1 MARTYRYHGNDG
13 FLRAVAPRLEQA
25 GFTAVDDMAEAEL
38 VVSFCTSTTHLE
50 DLYFGEEG
58 VIERAPEGAVLLDL
72 SPTTPSFARE
82 MSAVA
87 TVSDRVMVEAP
98 FVVRDM
104 TAEDALGRD
113 NLLCFMA
120 DEVEPSVAVEFLEAL
135 CGGVRRVGAPGSG
148 QLLRAA
154 CTLQATAYFV
164 SVIEADALYRAQKR
178 SVAGAG
184 VDEGALEIES
194 ASAARIIDAVDEG
207 RFEGDYTV
215 EMLMAGLSSAIMGA
229 DDAELIMPQAEAAL
243 HLLELLCVIGG
254 ADKAPAAL
262 ALVYGDEAAGAAAG
276 LDWTRAEQLY
286 SEGHDHEH
294 DEDDDWDGFDGYD
307 DDDDGYGAGF
317 DYSSN

>member
-1 MARTYRYHGNDG
+1 MGCAYRYHGNEG
-13 FLRAVAPRLEQA
+13 FLRAVEPRLEAA
-25 GFTAVDDMAEAEL
+25 GFTAAADGAEVEL

-58 VIERAPEGAVLLDL
+58 IIQNAPEGAVLLDL

-82 MSAVA
+82 MNAVA

-104 TAEDALGRD
+104 TASDALGRD

-120 DEVEPSVAVEFLEAL
+120 DEQEQPLAVEFLEAL
-135 CGGVRRVGAPGSG
+135 CGSVRRVGTPGSG

-178 SVAGAG
+178 SAAGAG
-184 VDEGALEIES
+184 VDEAALEMVS
-194 ASAARIIDAVDEG
+194 ASAARIIEAVAEG
-207 RFEGDYTV
+207 RFEGDYTA
-215 EMLMAGLSSAIMGA
+215 EMLMAGLASAIMGA
-229 DDAELIMPQAEAAL
+229 DDAELILPQAEAAL

-276 LDWTRAEQLY
+276 LDWARAEQLY
-286 SEGHDHEH
+286 AEGHDHGEG
-294 DEDDDWDGFDGYD
+294 DDDDWDACDGF
-307 DDDDGYGAGF
+307 DDDDGYDAGF
-317 DYSSN
+317 GYSSN